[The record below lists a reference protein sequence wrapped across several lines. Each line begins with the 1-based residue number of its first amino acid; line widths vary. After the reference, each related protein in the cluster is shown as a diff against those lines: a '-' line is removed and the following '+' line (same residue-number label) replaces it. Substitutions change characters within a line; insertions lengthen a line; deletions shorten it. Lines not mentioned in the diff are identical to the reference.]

1 MKKYPSK
8 IDLWVAALLA
18 CITVTIGWTAWQSSN
33 AVGFTILAAWIGC
46 LAVTAVPCY
55 YVLEDDHLFIR
66 AGVWKWRIPY
76 ADIQTVTPSQSVLA
90 GPSLSFQ
97 RVEIISGEAGSV
109 LVSPVNRDEF
119 INELKQR
126 LPAHKQTSE
135 SSKGK
140 GKVKRPASG
149 R

>member
-8 IDLWVAALLA
+8 IDLWIAALLA
-18 CITVTIGWTAWQSSN
+18 CITITIGWTAWQSSN

-55 YVLEDDHLFIR
+55 YVLEADHLFIR

-76 ADIQTVTPSQSVLA
+76 TDIQSVTLSQSVLA

-97 RVEIISGEAGSV
+97 RVEIMSGEAGSI
-109 LVSPVNRDEF
+109 LVSPVNREQF
-119 INELKQR
+119 IQDLKQR
-126 LPAHKQTSE
+126 LPA
-135 SSKGK
+135 SSAAASKAK
-140 GKVKRPASG
+140 AKRK
-149 R
+149 